1 MKKSLII
8 TAALLALAS
17 CGLKEEFQP
26 VFTGKYPAP
35 EPERYWSD
43 EDFGR
48 ITSIADL
55 VSGYTIGQ
63 PKVLGSTVIKGTVST
78 TDRPGNFYKSFYI
91 QDETGG
97 IEIKVGK
104 NGLYND
110 YLLGQTV
117 YVDCEDL
124 TLGMYGYKSGNYGGM
139 GMAQLGFSDPSGS
152 YETSYMEIPLLID
165 AHVLRGN
172 PSELH
177 PVTPA
182 VITSAS
188 QLPDPKTATQATNK
202 LIGSMVTLKGLTYG
216 NEVFCLLYLDSNQDK
231 KSYTNRVFLSSSN
244 SSDPTC
250 GITTW
255 AMSKEKMTEY
265 LYSGIWDECKVGSGN
280 TNAEYTARD
289 TTTAGDTLLIVG
301 RNCELGETIYV
312 KPDSTVFLGD
322 EWEVGDSLLVKRHWE
337 IGDIITVGSYKG
349 LRGKYD
355 ASINGF
361 NGIEKTAYSVSQ
373 YFKLGSTDIQIRT
386 SGFCKFC
393 DVEIDPD
400 VLSGRATIDVTGVLT
415 LYQGSFQLVVNNID
429 DIKVNR

>member
-8 TAALLALAS
+8 TAALLALSS

-35 EPERYWSD
+35 EPERYWRD

-188 QLPDPKTATQATNK
+188 QLPNPKTATQATSK

-280 TNAEYTARD
+280 TYAED
-289 TTTAGDTLLIVG
+289 EEGNTL
-301 RNCELGETIYV
+301 
-312 KPDSTVFLGD
+312 
-322 EWEVGDSLLVKRHWE
+322 
-337 IGDIITVGSYKG
+337 TVGSYRGENG
-349 LRGKYD
+349 LYD
-355 ASINGF
+355 ASSNGF

-373 YFKLGSTDIQIRT
+373 YVKRGSTDIQIRT

-400 VLSGRATIDVTGVLT
+400 VLSGKATIDVTGVLT

>member
-26 VFTGKYPAP
+26 VFTGKYPAS

-188 QLPDPKTATQATNK
+188 QLPNPKTATQATSK

-244 SSDPTC
+244 SGDPTC

-280 TNAEYTARD
+280 TYAED
-289 TTTAGDTLLIVG
+289 EEGNTL
-301 RNCELGETIYV
+301 
-312 KPDSTVFLGD
+312 
-322 EWEVGDSLLVKRHWE
+322 
-337 IGDIITVGSYKG
+337 TVGSYRGENG
-349 LRGKYD
+349 LYD

-361 NGIEKTAYSVSQ
+361 NGIERTAYSVSQ

-429 DIKVNR
+429 DITVNR

>member
-63 PKVLGSTVIKGTVST
+63 PKVLTNTVIKGVVTT

-188 QLPDPKTATQATNK
+188 QLPNPKTATQATSK

-280 TNAEYTARD
+280 TYAED
-289 TTTAGDTLLIVG
+289 EEGNTL
-301 RNCELGETIYV
+301 
-312 KPDSTVFLGD
+312 
-322 EWEVGDSLLVKRHWE
+322 
-337 IGDIITVGSYKG
+337 TVGSYRGENG
-349 LRGKYD
+349 LYD

-361 NGIEKTAYSVSQ
+361 NGIERTAYSVSQ

-400 VLSGRATIDVTGVLT
+400 VLSGKATIDVTGILT

-429 DIKVNR
+429 DITVNR

>member
-188 QLPDPKTATQATNK
+188 QLPNPKTATQATSK

-280 TNAEYTARD
+280 TYAED
-289 TTTAGDTLLIVG
+289 EEGKTL
-301 RNCELGETIYV
+301 
-312 KPDSTVFLGD
+312 
-322 EWEVGDSLLVKRHWE
+322 
-337 IGDIITVGSYKG
+337 TVGSYRGENG
-349 LRGKYD
+349 LYD

-361 NGIEKTAYSVSQ
+361 NGIERTAYSVSQ

-400 VLSGRATIDVTGVLT
+400 VLSGKATIDVTGVLT

-429 DIKVNR
+429 DITVNR

>member
-124 TLGMYGYKSGNYGGM
+124 TLGMYGYQGGNDGGM

-188 QLPDPKTATQATNK
+188 QLPNPKTATQATSK

-280 TNAEYTARD
+280 TYAED
-289 TTTAGDTLLIVG
+289 EEGNTL
-301 RNCELGETIYV
+301 
-312 KPDSTVFLGD
+312 
-322 EWEVGDSLLVKRHWE
+322 
-337 IGDIITVGSYKG
+337 TVGSYRGENG
-349 LRGKYD
+349 LYD

-361 NGIEKTAYSVSQ
+361 NGIERTAYSVSQ

-429 DIKVNR
+429 DITVNR

>member
-8 TAALLALAS
+8 TAALLAMAS

-188 QLPDPKTATQATNK
+188 QLPNPKTATQATSK

-280 TNAEYTARD
+280 TYAED
-289 TTTAGDTLLIVG
+289 EEGNTL
-301 RNCELGETIYV
+301 
-312 KPDSTVFLGD
+312 
-322 EWEVGDSLLVKRHWE
+322 
-337 IGDIITVGSYKG
+337 TVGSYRGENG
-349 LRGKYD
+349 LYD

-361 NGIEKTAYSVSQ
+361 NGIERTAYSVSQ

-400 VLSGRATIDVTGVLT
+400 VLSGKATIDVTGVLT

-429 DIKVNR
+429 DITVNR

>member
-63 PKVLGSTVIKGTVST
+63 PKVLTNTVIKGVVTT

-216 NEVFCLLYLDSNQDK
+216 SEVFCLLYLDSNQDK

-280 TNAEYTARD
+280 TYAED
-289 TTTAGDTLLIVG
+289 EEGNTL
-301 RNCELGETIYV
+301 
-312 KPDSTVFLGD
+312 
-322 EWEVGDSLLVKRHWE
+322 
-337 IGDIITVGSYKG
+337 TVGSYRGENG
-349 LRGKYD
+349 LYD

-361 NGIEKTAYSVSQ
+361 NGIERTAYSVSQ

-393 DVEIDPD
+393 DVEIDPE

-429 DIKVNR
+429 DITVNR

>member
-8 TAALLALAS
+8 TAALLALSS

-63 PKVLGSTVIKGTVST
+63 PKVLTNTVIKGVVTT

-280 TNAEYTARD
+280 TYAED
-289 TTTAGDTLLIVG
+289 EKGNTL
-301 RNCELGETIYV
+301 
-312 KPDSTVFLGD
+312 
-322 EWEVGDSLLVKRHWE
+322 
-337 IGDIITVGSYKG
+337 TVGSYRGENG
-349 LRGKYD
+349 LYD

-361 NGIEKTAYSVSQ
+361 NGIERTAYSVSQ

-393 DVEIDPD
+393 DVEIDPE

-429 DIKVNR
+429 DITVNR

>member
-188 QLPDPKTATQATNK
+188 QLPNPKTATQATSK

-280 TNAEYTARD
+280 TYAED
-289 TTTAGDTLLIVG
+289 EKGNTL
-301 RNCELGETIYV
+301 
-312 KPDSTVFLGD
+312 
-322 EWEVGDSLLVKRHWE
+322 
-337 IGDIITVGSYKG
+337 TVGSYRGENG
-349 LRGKYD
+349 LYD

-361 NGIEKTAYSVSQ
+361 NGIERTAYSVSQ

-429 DIKVNR
+429 DITVNR

>member
-63 PKVLGSTVIKGTVST
+63 PKVLTNTVIKGVVTT

-188 QLPDPKTATQATNK
+188 QLPNPKTATQATNK

-216 NEVFCLLYLDSNQDK
+216 SEVFCLLYLDSNQDK

-280 TNAEYTARD
+280 TYAED
-289 TTTAGDTLLIVG
+289 EEGNTL
-301 RNCELGETIYV
+301 
-312 KPDSTVFLGD
+312 
-322 EWEVGDSLLVKRHWE
+322 
-337 IGDIITVGSYKG
+337 TVGSYRGENG
-349 LRGKYD
+349 LYD

-361 NGIEKTAYSVSQ
+361 NGIERTAYSVSQ

-393 DVEIDPD
+393 DVEIDPE

-429 DIKVNR
+429 DITVNR

>member
-8 TAALLALAS
+8 TAALLVLSS

-188 QLPDPKTATQATNK
+188 QLPNPKTATQATSK

-244 SSDPTC
+244 SGDPTC

-280 TNAEYTARD
+280 TNAED
-289 TTTAGDTLLIVG
+289 EEGNTL
-301 RNCELGETIYV
+301 
-312 KPDSTVFLGD
+312 
-322 EWEVGDSLLVKRHWE
+322 
-337 IGDIITVGSYKG
+337 TVGSYRGENG
-349 LRGKYD
+349 LYD

-361 NGIEKTAYSVSQ
+361 NGIERTAYSVSQ

-429 DIKVNR
+429 DITVNR

>member
-48 ITSIADL
+48 ITSIAEL

-188 QLPDPKTATQATNK
+188 QLPNPKTATQATNK

-280 TNAEYTARD
+280 TYAED
-289 TTTAGDTLLIVG
+289 EEGNTL
-301 RNCELGETIYV
+301 
-312 KPDSTVFLGD
+312 
-322 EWEVGDSLLVKRHWE
+322 
-337 IGDIITVGSYKG
+337 TVGSYRGENG
-349 LRGKYD
+349 LYD

-361 NGIEKTAYSVSQ
+361 NGIERTAYSVSQ

-429 DIKVNR
+429 DITVNR

>member
-265 LYSGIWDECKVGSGN
+265 LYSGIWDECKVGSGSTYAEDEEGN
-280 TNAEYTARD
+280 T
-289 TTTAGDTLLIVG
+289 L
-301 RNCELGETIYV
+301 
-312 KPDSTVFLGD
+312 
-322 EWEVGDSLLVKRHWE
+322 
-337 IGDIITVGSYKG
+337 TVGSYRGENG
-349 LRGKYD
+349 LYD

-361 NGIEKTAYSVSQ
+361 NGIERTAYSVSQ

-400 VLSGRATIDVTGVLT
+400 VLSGKATIDVTGVLT

-429 DIKVNR
+429 DITVNR

>member
-177 PVTPA
+177 PITPA

-188 QLPDPKTATQATNK
+188 QLPNPKTATQATSK

-280 TNAEYTARD
+280 TYAED
-289 TTTAGDTLLIVG
+289 EEGNTL
-301 RNCELGETIYV
+301 
-312 KPDSTVFLGD
+312 
-322 EWEVGDSLLVKRHWE
+322 
-337 IGDIITVGSYKG
+337 TVGSYRGENG
-349 LRGKYD
+349 LYD

-361 NGIEKTAYSVSQ
+361 NGIERTAYSVSQ

-400 VLSGRATIDVTGVLT
+400 VLSGKATIDVTGVLT

-429 DIKVNR
+429 DITVNR

>member
-43 EDFGR
+43 EDFGS

-63 PKVLGSTVIKGTVST
+63 PKLLTNTVIKGVVTT

-188 QLPDPKTATQATNK
+188 QLPNPKTATQATNK

-280 TNAEYTARD
+280 TYAED
-289 TTTAGDTLLIVG
+289 EEGNTL
-301 RNCELGETIYV
+301 
-312 KPDSTVFLGD
+312 
-322 EWEVGDSLLVKRHWE
+322 
-337 IGDIITVGSYKG
+337 TVGSYRGENG
-349 LRGKYD
+349 LYD

-361 NGIEKTAYSVSQ
+361 NGIERTAYSVSQ

-429 DIKVNR
+429 DITVNR

>member
-188 QLPDPKTATQATNK
+188 QLPNPKTATQATNK

-280 TNAEYTARD
+280 TYAED
-289 TTTAGDTLLIVG
+289 EKGNTL
-301 RNCELGETIYV
+301 
-312 KPDSTVFLGD
+312 
-322 EWEVGDSLLVKRHWE
+322 
-337 IGDIITVGSYKG
+337 TVGSYRGENG
-349 LRGKYD
+349 LYD

-361 NGIEKTAYSVSQ
+361 NGIERTAYSVSQ

-429 DIKVNR
+429 DITVNR

>member
-8 TAALLALAS
+8 TAALLVLSS

-188 QLPDPKTATQATNK
+188 QLPNPKTATQATSK

-280 TNAEYTARD
+280 TYAED
-289 TTTAGDTLLIVG
+289 EEGNTL
-301 RNCELGETIYV
+301 
-312 KPDSTVFLGD
+312 
-322 EWEVGDSLLVKRHWE
+322 
-337 IGDIITVGSYKG
+337 TVGSYRGENG
-349 LRGKYD
+349 LYD

-361 NGIEKTAYSVSQ
+361 NGIERTAYSVSQ

-400 VLSGRATIDVTGVLT
+400 VLSGKATIDVTGVLT

-429 DIKVNR
+429 DITVNR

>member
-63 PKVLGSTVIKGTVST
+63 PKVLTNTVIKGVVTT

-280 TNAEYTARD
+280 TYAED
-289 TTTAGDTLLIVG
+289 EKGNTL
-301 RNCELGETIYV
+301 
-312 KPDSTVFLGD
+312 
-322 EWEVGDSLLVKRHWE
+322 
-337 IGDIITVGSYKG
+337 TVGSYRGENG
-349 LRGKYD
+349 LYD

-361 NGIEKTAYSVSQ
+361 NGIERTAYSVSQ

-400 VLSGRATIDVTGVLT
+400 VLSGRVTIDVTGVLT

-429 DIKVNR
+429 DITVNR

>member
-104 NGLYND
+104 NGLYHD

-188 QLPDPKTATQATNK
+188 QLPNPKTATQATSK

-280 TNAEYTARD
+280 TYAED
-289 TTTAGDTLLIVG
+289 EEGNTL
-301 RNCELGETIYV
+301 
-312 KPDSTVFLGD
+312 
-322 EWEVGDSLLVKRHWE
+322 
-337 IGDIITVGSYKG
+337 TVGSYRGENG
-349 LRGKYD
+349 LYD

-361 NGIEKTAYSVSQ
+361 NGIERTAYSVSQ

-400 VLSGRATIDVTGVLT
+400 VLSGKATIDVTGVLT

-429 DIKVNR
+429 DITVNR

>member
-63 PKVLGSTVIKGTVST
+63 PKVLTNTVIKGVVTT

-188 QLPDPKTATQATNK
+188 QLPNPKTATQATSK

-255 AMSKEKMTEY
+255 AMSKEKMTEDRC
-265 LYSGIWDECKVGSGN
+265 SGIWDECKVGSGN
-280 TNAEYTARD
+280 TYAED
-289 TTTAGDTLLIVG
+289 EKGNTL
-301 RNCELGETIYV
+301 
-312 KPDSTVFLGD
+312 
-322 EWEVGDSLLVKRHWE
+322 
-337 IGDIITVGSYKG
+337 TVGSYRGENG
-349 LRGKYD
+349 LYD

-361 NGIEKTAYSVSQ
+361 NGIERTAYSVSQ

-393 DVEIDPD
+393 DVEIDPE

-429 DIKVNR
+429 DITVNR

>member
-63 PKVLGSTVIKGTVST
+63 PKVLTNTVIKGVVTT

-188 QLPDPKTATQATNK
+188 QLPNPKTATQATSK

-265 LYSGIWDECKVGSGN
+265 LYSGIWDECKVGSGSTYAEDEEGN
-280 TNAEYTARD
+280 T
-289 TTTAGDTLLIVG
+289 L
-301 RNCELGETIYV
+301 
-312 KPDSTVFLGD
+312 
-322 EWEVGDSLLVKRHWE
+322 
-337 IGDIITVGSYKG
+337 TVGSYRGENG
-349 LRGKYD
+349 LYD

-361 NGIEKTAYSVSQ
+361 NGIERTAYSVSQ

-393 DVEIDPD
+393 DVEIDPE

-429 DIKVNR
+429 DITVNR

>member
-280 TNAEYTARD
+280 TYAED
-289 TTTAGDTLLIVG
+289 EEGKTL
-301 RNCELGETIYV
+301 
-312 KPDSTVFLGD
+312 
-322 EWEVGDSLLVKRHWE
+322 
-337 IGDIITVGSYKG
+337 TVGSYRGENG
-349 LRGKYD
+349 LYD

-361 NGIEKTAYSVSQ
+361 NGIERTAYSVSQ

-429 DIKVNR
+429 DITVNR

>member
-17 CGLKEEFQP
+17 CGLKEEFHP

-265 LYSGIWDECKVGSGN
+265 LYSEIWDECKVGSGN
-280 TNAEYTARD
+280 TYAED
-289 TTTAGDTLLIVG
+289 EEGNTL
-301 RNCELGETIYV
+301 
-312 KPDSTVFLGD
+312 
-322 EWEVGDSLLVKRHWE
+322 
-337 IGDIITVGSYKG
+337 TVGSYRGENG
-349 LRGKYD
+349 LYD

-361 NGIEKTAYSVSQ
+361 NGIERTAYSVSQ

-393 DVEIDPD
+393 DVEIDPE

-429 DIKVNR
+429 DITVNR

>member
-63 PKVLGSTVIKGTVST
+63 PKVLTNTVIKGVVTT

-188 QLPDPKTATQATNK
+188 QLPNPKTATQATSK

-280 TNAEYTARD
+280 TYAED
-289 TTTAGDTLLIVG
+289 EEGNTL
-301 RNCELGETIYV
+301 
-312 KPDSTVFLGD
+312 
-322 EWEVGDSLLVKRHWE
+322 
-337 IGDIITVGSYKG
+337 TVGSYKG
-349 LRGKYD
+349 ENGLYD

-361 NGIEKTAYSVSQ
+361 NGIERTAYSVSQ

-400 VLSGRATIDVTGVLT
+400 VLSGKATIDVTGVLT

-429 DIKVNR
+429 DITVNR

>member
-8 TAALLALAS
+8 TAALLALSS

-188 QLPDPKTATQATNK
+188 QLPDPKTATQATSK

-280 TNAEYTARD
+280 TYAED
-289 TTTAGDTLLIVG
+289 EEGNTL
-301 RNCELGETIYV
+301 
-312 KPDSTVFLGD
+312 
-322 EWEVGDSLLVKRHWE
+322 
-337 IGDIITVGSYKG
+337 TVGSYRGENG
-349 LRGKYD
+349 LYD

-361 NGIEKTAYSVSQ
+361 NGIERTAYSVSQ

-400 VLSGRATIDVTGVLT
+400 VLSGKATIDVTGVLT

-429 DIKVNR
+429 DITVNR

>member
-8 TAALLALAS
+8 TAALLALSS

-63 PKVLGSTVIKGTVST
+63 PKVLTNTVIKGVVTT

-188 QLPDPKTATQATNK
+188 QLPDPKTATQATSK

-280 TNAEYTARD
+280 TYAED
-289 TTTAGDTLLIVG
+289 EEGNTL
-301 RNCELGETIYV
+301 
-312 KPDSTVFLGD
+312 
-322 EWEVGDSLLVKRHWE
+322 
-337 IGDIITVGSYKG
+337 TVGSYRGENG
-349 LRGKYD
+349 LYD

-361 NGIEKTAYSVSQ
+361 NGIERTAYSVSQ

-393 DVEIDPD
+393 DVEIDPE

-429 DIKVNR
+429 DITVNR

>member
-202 LIGSMVTLKGLTYG
+202 IIGSMVTLKGLTYG

-280 TNAEYTARD
+280 TYAED
-289 TTTAGDTLLIVG
+289 EEGNTL
-301 RNCELGETIYV
+301 
-312 KPDSTVFLGD
+312 
-322 EWEVGDSLLVKRHWE
+322 
-337 IGDIITVGSYKG
+337 TVGSYRGENG
-349 LRGKYD
+349 LYD

-361 NGIEKTAYSVSQ
+361 NGIERTAYSVSQ

-400 VLSGRATIDVTGVLT
+400 VLSGRVTIDVTGVLT

-429 DIKVNR
+429 DITVNR

>member
-8 TAALLALAS
+8 TAALLALSS

-172 PSELH
+172 SSELH

-188 QLPDPKTATQATNK
+188 QLPNPKTATQATSK

-280 TNAEYTARD
+280 TYAED
-289 TTTAGDTLLIVG
+289 EEGNTL
-301 RNCELGETIYV
+301 
-312 KPDSTVFLGD
+312 
-322 EWEVGDSLLVKRHWE
+322 
-337 IGDIITVGSYKG
+337 TVGSYRGENG
-349 LRGKYD
+349 LYD

-361 NGIEKTAYSVSQ
+361 NGIERTAYSVSQ

-400 VLSGRATIDVTGVLT
+400 VLSGKATIDVTGVLT

-429 DIKVNR
+429 DITVNR

>member
-63 PKVLGSTVIKGTVST
+63 PKVLTNTVIKGVVTT

-165 AHVLRGN
+165 AHVLRDN

-188 QLPDPKTATQATNK
+188 QLPNPKTATQATSK

-280 TNAEYTARD
+280 TYAED
-289 TTTAGDTLLIVG
+289 EEGNTL
-301 RNCELGETIYV
+301 
-312 KPDSTVFLGD
+312 
-322 EWEVGDSLLVKRHWE
+322 
-337 IGDIITVGSYKG
+337 TVGSYRGENG
-349 LRGKYD
+349 LYD

-361 NGIEKTAYSVSQ
+361 NGIERTAYSVSQ

-429 DIKVNR
+429 DITVNR

>member
-188 QLPDPKTATQATNK
+188 QLPDPKTATQATSK

-265 LYSGIWDECKVGSGN
+265 LYSGIWDECKVGSGSTYAEDEEGN
-280 TNAEYTARD
+280 T
-289 TTTAGDTLLIVG
+289 L
-301 RNCELGETIYV
+301 
-312 KPDSTVFLGD
+312 
-322 EWEVGDSLLVKRHWE
+322 
-337 IGDIITVGSYKG
+337 TVGSYRGENG
-349 LRGKYD
+349 LYD

-361 NGIEKTAYSVSQ
+361 NGIERTAYSVSQ

-400 VLSGRATIDVTGVLT
+400 VLSGKATIDVTGVLT

-429 DIKVNR
+429 DITVNR

>member
-48 ITSIADL
+48 ITSIAAL

-188 QLPDPKTATQATNK
+188 QLPNPKTATQATSK

-280 TNAEYTARD
+280 TYAED
-289 TTTAGDTLLIVG
+289 EEGNTL
-301 RNCELGETIYV
+301 
-312 KPDSTVFLGD
+312 
-322 EWEVGDSLLVKRHWE
+322 
-337 IGDIITVGSYKG
+337 TVGSYRGENG
-349 LRGKYD
+349 LYD

-361 NGIEKTAYSVSQ
+361 NGIERTAYSVSQ

-400 VLSGRATIDVTGVLT
+400 VLSGRVTIDVTGVLT

-429 DIKVNR
+429 DITVNR

>member
-8 TAALLALAS
+8 TAALLVLSS

-63 PKVLGSTVIKGTVST
+63 PKVLTNTVIKGVVTT

-280 TNAEYTARD
+280 TYAED
-289 TTTAGDTLLIVG
+289 EEGNTL
-301 RNCELGETIYV
+301 
-312 KPDSTVFLGD
+312 
-322 EWEVGDSLLVKRHWE
+322 
-337 IGDIITVGSYKG
+337 TVGSYRGENG
-349 LRGKYD
+349 LYD

-361 NGIEKTAYSVSQ
+361 NGIERTAYSVSQ

-429 DIKVNR
+429 DITVNR

>member
-8 TAALLALAS
+8 TAALLALSS

-265 LYSGIWDECKVGSGN
+265 LCSGIWDECKVGSGSTYAEDEEGN
-280 TNAEYTARD
+280 T
-289 TTTAGDTLLIVG
+289 L
-301 RNCELGETIYV
+301 
-312 KPDSTVFLGD
+312 
-322 EWEVGDSLLVKRHWE
+322 
-337 IGDIITVGSYKG
+337 TVGSYRGENG
-349 LRGKYD
+349 LYD

-361 NGIEKTAYSVSQ
+361 NGIERTAYSVSQ

-393 DVEIDPD
+393 DVEIDPE

-429 DIKVNR
+429 DITVNR

>member
-48 ITSIADL
+48 ITSIANL

-188 QLPDPKTATQATNK
+188 QLPNPKTATQATSK

-280 TNAEYTARD
+280 TYAED
-289 TTTAGDTLLIVG
+289 EEGNTL
-301 RNCELGETIYV
+301 
-312 KPDSTVFLGD
+312 
-322 EWEVGDSLLVKRHWE
+322 
-337 IGDIITVGSYKG
+337 TVGSYRGENG
-349 LRGKYD
+349 LYD

-361 NGIEKTAYSVSQ
+361 NGIERTAYSVSQ

-393 DVEIDPD
+393 DVEIDPE
-400 VLSGRATIDVTGVLT
+400 VLSGKATIDVTGVLT

-429 DIKVNR
+429 DITVNR

>member
-43 EDFGR
+43 EDFDK

-55 VSGYTIGQ
+55 VSGYTIGR
-63 PKVLGSTVIKGTVST
+63 PKVLTNTVIKGVVTT

-172 PSELH
+172 SSELH

-188 QLPDPKTATQATNK
+188 QLPNPKTATQATSK

-265 LYSGIWDECKVGSGN
+265 LYSGIWDECKVGSGSTYAEDEEGN
-280 TNAEYTARD
+280 T
-289 TTTAGDTLLIVG
+289 L
-301 RNCELGETIYV
+301 
-312 KPDSTVFLGD
+312 
-322 EWEVGDSLLVKRHWE
+322 
-337 IGDIITVGSYKG
+337 TVGSYRGENG
-349 LRGKYD
+349 LYD

-361 NGIEKTAYSVSQ
+361 NGIERTAYSVSQ

-400 VLSGRATIDVTGVLT
+400 VLSGKATIDVTGVLT

>member
-43 EDFGR
+43 EDFDK

-188 QLPDPKTATQATNK
+188 QLPNPKTATQATNK

-280 TNAEYTARD
+280 TYAED
-289 TTTAGDTLLIVG
+289 EEGNTL
-301 RNCELGETIYV
+301 
-312 KPDSTVFLGD
+312 
-322 EWEVGDSLLVKRHWE
+322 
-337 IGDIITVGSYKG
+337 TVGSYRGENG
-349 LRGKYD
+349 LYD

-361 NGIEKTAYSVSQ
+361 NGIERTAYSVSQ

-400 VLSGRATIDVTGVLT
+400 VLSGKATIDVTGVLT

-429 DIKVNR
+429 DITVNR

>member
-8 TAALLALAS
+8 TAALLVLSS

-78 TDRPGNFYKSFYI
+78 TDRPGNFSKSFYI

-188 QLPDPKTATQATNK
+188 QLPNPKTATQATNK

-280 TNAEYTARD
+280 TYAED
-289 TTTAGDTLLIVG
+289 EEGNTL
-301 RNCELGETIYV
+301 
-312 KPDSTVFLGD
+312 
-322 EWEVGDSLLVKRHWE
+322 
-337 IGDIITVGSYKG
+337 TVGSYRGENG
-349 LRGKYD
+349 LYD

-361 NGIEKTAYSVSQ
+361 NGIERTAYSVSQ

-400 VLSGRATIDVTGVLT
+400 VLSGKATIDVTGVLT

-429 DIKVNR
+429 DITVNR